1 MKNARIQR
9 WAIMLAEY
17 GCDIEYRTGKSNE
30 QADLLSR
37 IKENPNVEDS
47 DTPHKSDGKGNKIPS
62 I

>member
-17 GCDIEYRTGKSNE
+17 GCDIEYRTGKTNE

-37 IKENPNVEDS
+37 IKEETNMKEDDS
-47 DTPHKSDGKGNKIPS
+47 NHKKVRKS
-62 I
+62 